1 MKKRIAFLV
10 MLITIASSQIAAA
23 DTGVVTGSGLRVRQK
38 SSLSSTI
45 SGYLNK
51 DTKVEILGKE
61 GEFYKIAYKGKT
73 GYVHSSY
80 INVVKS
86 TGAVSSGGDNVQ
98 ATSLEK
104 QGETTADYLNVRS
117 GAGLSYSVNGV
128 IKRGSKVTIY
138 EKTNGFYKIDY
149 DGKTSYISALY
160 VNVIE
165 NKTVTASNINSTSTS
180 ISRGAVSAPQIE
192 STGVGTVTASDFL
205 NVRGTTSI
213 SNNILGRIYPNNKV
227 LIYGTEGKFYKIK
240 YASGWGY
247 IYKSYVSVV
256 NNAKQANTQITG
268 DMLVT
273 YASKFLGIPYLW
285 GGTTPFGF
293 DCSGYV
299 QYVYKNF
306 GIDLPRVTMDQVN
319 VGTAVNINNLQKGDL
334 IYFRTNTSNP
344 SQVSHVGIYIGDNKF
359 MQAPRTGDIIKISE
373 LTSYYKDNFVI
384 GRRMID

>member
-23 DTGVVTGSGLRVRQK
+23 DTGVVAGSGLRVRQN

-51 DTKVEILGKE
+51 DTKVEILGKQ
-61 GEFYKIAYKGKT
+61 GQFYKIAYKGKT

-86 TGAVSSGGDNVQ
+86 TTAVSESGDSVQ
-98 ATSLEK
+98 ASILEK

-128 IKRGSKVTIY
+128 LKRGSKVTIY
-138 EKTNGFYKIDY
+138 EKTNGFYKIMY
-149 DGKTSYISALY
+149 NGKTSYVSSLY
-160 VNVIE
+160 VAIVE
-165 NKTVTASNINSTSTS
+165 YKTVTASNNSTSTS
-180 ISRGAVSAPQIE
+180 ISRGAVSTPQIE

-205 NVRGTTSI
+205 NVRGTASI
-213 SNNILGRIYPNNKV
+213 SNNILGKVYPNNKV
-227 LIYGTEGKFYKIK
+227 LIYGTEGYFYKIK

-268 DMLVT
+268 DMIIT
-273 YASKFLGIPYLW
+273 YASKFLGIPYIW
-285 GGTTPFGF
+285 GGTTPLGF

-306 GIDLPRVTMDQVN
+306 DINLPRVTMDQVN
-319 VGTAVNINNLQKGDL
+319 VGTAVNINDLQKGDL
-334 IYFRTNTSNP
+334 IYFRTNTSQP

-359 MQAPRTGDIIKISE
+359 MQAPKTGDIIRISE
-373 LTSYYKDNFVI
+373 LTGYYRDNFVI